1 MVAMNEHDHGDG
13 PVCPG
18 CRFRRALAEF
28 LARSHD
34 DGREEWH
41 WAVGELRQHMHAA
54 LLALDAIEAQ
64 PFADA
69 DDSDDDDPAAD
80 AAFAI
85 TAVGS
90 EIEELWHTLMG
101 DGSQGDG
108 QRDGSKNPFS

>member
-13 PVCPG
+13 ELCPG

-54 LLALDAIEAQ
+54 LLAIDAIEAQ

-69 DDSDDDDPAAD
+69 DDADDDDDDDPAAD

-90 EIEELWHTLMG
+90 EIEELWHTLMAG
-101 DGSQGDG
+101 SDGQGDG
-108 QRDGSKNPFS
+108 